1 MKVGILGEFTLR
13 VHIIMINTIMEINS
27 HLYMVCSQ
35 LFKIFIVKTINILYM
50 RTKYVRLY
58 NIGGYPP
65 SKILYHNNPEPN
77 NNIISLS
84 IIVIVNQVRRD
95 R

>member
-1 MKVGILGEFTLR
+1 
-13 VHIIMINTIMEINS
+13 
-27 HLYMVCSQ
+27 
-35 LFKIFIVKTINILYM
+35 M
-50 RTKYVRLY
+50 RTKYARLY
-58 NIGGYPP
+58 NIGRRYLPT
-65 SKILYHNNPEPN
+65 KILYHNKPEPN